1 MVSAKMFYRLLSSN
15 DIHKMP
21 AKKEPP
27 HIVYTKQP
35 SIQHKDPFQTEKQEK
50 DAGNVLEKATTRY
63 RDKVIERLKQE
74 MKDEETE

>member
-1 MVSAKMFYRLLSSN
+1 MVGAKMFYRLLSSN

-35 SIQHKDPFQTEKQEK
+35 SIQHKDPFQTHKQEK
-50 DAGNVLEKATTRY
+50 DAGNVLEKAMIRY
-63 RDKVIERLKQE
+63 RNKVMERLKDDF
-74 MKDEETE
+74 KTF